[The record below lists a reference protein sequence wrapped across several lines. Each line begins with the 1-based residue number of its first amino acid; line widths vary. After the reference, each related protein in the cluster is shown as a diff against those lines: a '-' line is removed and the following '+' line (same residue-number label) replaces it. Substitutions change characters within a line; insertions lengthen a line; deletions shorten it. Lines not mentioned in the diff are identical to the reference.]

1 MSRLSGIPF
10 RSTVNFASIL
20 DGDEDIRTIT
30 VPGASN
36 ARGDMV
42 LFANVGGT
50 WGGLSVFAEVNTE
63 NTVRFIGLNNTGAT
77 VDNTTQT
84 VHGIVVPGDVVSGY

>member
-10 RSTVNFASIL
+10 RDTVNFASIL

-36 ARGDMV
+36 TRGDAV
-42 LFANVGGT
+42 IFAAVGGT
-50 WGGLSVFAEVNTE
+50 WGGLSVFAEVNTDD
-63 NTVRFIGLNNTGAT
+63 TVRFIALNNTGST
-77 VDNTTQT
+77 VDNPTRT
-84 VHGIVVPGDVVSGY
+84 VHGIVVPGDVLVG